1 MSDCAARL
9 VFLDP
14 IAGLTQCPYIVAKRN
29 TETNEV
35 THSISGFIIGVII
48 ATILCAALGIRHLI
62 IR

>member
-1 MSDCAARL
+1 MSDGTARL

-14 IAGLTQCPYIVAKRN
+14 IASLTQCPYIVAKRN

-48 ATILCAALGIRHLI
+48 TTILCAALGIGHLI